1 MGSFERLEAAGVI
14 VGSQFSASDK
24 QILEKITDEE
34 VEVLIKLKKKMGNVP
49 EGKGHMRPNIPV

>member
-14 VGSQFSASDK
+14 VGTQFSASDK

-34 VEVLIKLKKKMGNVP
+34 VEVLIKLKKKMGDVP

>member
-14 VGSQFSASDK
+14 VVSQFSASDK